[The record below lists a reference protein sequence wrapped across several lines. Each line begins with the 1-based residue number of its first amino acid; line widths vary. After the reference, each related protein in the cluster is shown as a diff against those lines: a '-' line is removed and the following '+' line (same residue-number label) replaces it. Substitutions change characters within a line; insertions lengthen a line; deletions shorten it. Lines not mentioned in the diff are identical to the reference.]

1 MKAVHVLAIF
11 ASISLLLVGCSTS
24 KQADKDVKIQVS
36 EAKKGMESEKESI
49 SKTEEGTQI
58 DSGAKRKATTDKPTD
73 KSTDKSTE
81 PLNSTKSK
89 LLSI

>member
-1 MKAVHVLAIF
+1 MKIVHVLAVF

-58 DSGAKRKATTDKPTD
+58 DSGAKRKATTDKPT
-73 KSTDKSTE
+73 TNLLINL
-81 PLNSTKSK
+81 LNP
-89 LLSI
+89 SIRPRVNCSSI